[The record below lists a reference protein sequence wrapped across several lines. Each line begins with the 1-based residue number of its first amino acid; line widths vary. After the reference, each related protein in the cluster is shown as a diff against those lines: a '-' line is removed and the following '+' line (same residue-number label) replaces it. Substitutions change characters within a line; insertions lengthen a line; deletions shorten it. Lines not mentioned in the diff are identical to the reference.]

1 MFLPFRFGVDASD
14 LAAQIKQINADIVII
29 KGMIMATQA
38 EIASA
43 LNLVL
48 DQLNKANAEIVAQ
61 IAALEAAIAAA
72 GNSTPEVD
80 AAMAALKEVAQKLD
94 DINPDVPV

>member
-1 MFLPFRFGVDASD
+1 
-14 LAAQIKQINADIVII
+14 
-29 KGMIMATQA
+29 MATQA

-94 DINPDVPV
+94 DINPDVTV